1 MNKTMKI
8 ILATNNKNKLRE
20 MREITSGLDIEIISQ
35 SDAGISIDPEETG
48 STFAENAYI
57 KAKAALDASGLPAI
71 ADDSGL
77 CVDAL
82 GGEPGVYSA
91 RYGPGKNAT
100 DRDKYMY
107 LLDKLKGENN
117 RKARFVCS
125 VCCLFPN
132 GDRLSAEDSLEG
144 SIQYEPTGTNG
155 FGYDPVFVP
164 DGYTRSN
171 AELTPEEKNAISHR
185 GKATRAI
192 VLKLKE
198 YLENGNNK

>member
-1 MNKTMKI
+1 M
-8 ILATNNKNKLRE
+8 
-20 MREITSGLDIEIISQ
+20 
-35 SDAGISIDPEETG
+35 
-48 STFAENAYI
+48 
-57 KAKAALDASGLPAI
+57 
-71 ADDSGL
+71 
-77 CVDAL
+77 DAL

-144 SIQYEPTGTNG
+144 SIQYAPTGANG

>member
-1 MNKTMKI
+1 MPTQTDLNQLSAI
-8 ILATNNKNKLRE
+8 ASRLRE
-20 MREITSGLDIEIISQ
+20 MREITRGMDIEIISQ

-198 YLENGNNK
+198 YLEYGNNK

>member
-144 SIQYEPTGTNG
+144 SIQYAPTGTNG
-155 FGYDPVFVP
+155 RPAGFD
-164 DGYTRSN
+164 RSM
-171 AELTPEEKNAISHR
+171 AELTMEEKNAISHR